1 MTISATDI
9 LVPVCSKIPLLYL
22 LTQKVAQKF
31 GYVLGIG
38 KFDVVD
44 NETSVRFVVQ
54 NNRNGGVALQDP
66 QHKVHVAVI
75 GFGGE
80 MLGGFCPDF
89 NLVALLDGQFPHQ
102 FVGEQQR
109 SQCNGHCKS
118 NKTVLDPLMRIEIN
132 HADISV

>member
-1 MTISATDI
+1 MPPFS
-9 LVPVCSKIPLLYL
+9 LKKPVLPF
-22 LTQKVAQKF
+22 V
-31 GYVLGIG
+31 G

-89 NLVALLDGQFPHQ
+89 NLVALLDGQFRTNLL
-102 FVGEQQR
+102 E
-109 SQCNGHCKS
+109 N
-118 NKTVLDPLMRIEIN
+118 NKEANAMATAKATNRT
-132 HADISV
+132 